1 MTTSTRRHN
10 RRSRGRMR
18 RTRPRQRHQN
28 RQKWRTLA
36 RKRGIQRWSSL
47 LGAKASRLAKTHGL
61 RDFLGERCWRD
72 FVHHA
77 NTGYR
82 DAYIQAFLPANGVL
96 QCQGPLEGGVCAQR
110 FRVDLRQ
117 LASSDPNQ
125 RALAS
130 KRLELLHVDH
140 TYDVQHIVD
149 TWKSLSQRSP
159 PRWDFGVDAFKL
171 CAFLFGVSNHL
182 TFRCAVPRLGHQC
195 PCHHV
200 ARPHYHHTLNPIQ
213 LKP

>member
-1 MTTSTRRHN
+1 MGCASFSGGVVGETSYTTQIQVTATRIFKP
-10 RRSRGRMR
+10 S
-18 RTRPRQRHQN
+18 
-28 RQKWRTLA
+28 
-36 RKRGIQRWSSL
+36 
-47 LGAKASRLAKTHGL
+47 
-61 RDFLGERCWRD
+61 
-72 FVHHA
+72 
-77 NTGYR
+77 Y
-82 DAYIQAFLPANGVL
+82 LPMVC
-96 QCQGPLEGGVCAQR
+96 CQGPLQGGVCAQR

-149 TWKSLSQRSP
+149 TWKRLSQRSP
-159 PRWDFGVDAFKL
+159 SRWDFGVDASKL
-171 CAFLFGVSNHL
+171 CALLFGVSNYL